1 MELFTYKGISEGKYV
16 EGDIEALNQDEASH
30 KLKEQKVIIT
40 NLARS
45 KKKKGDEKTKA
56 KGKGGGLSS
65 LFSGKKKPKTE
76 DILIF
81 SKQFATM
88 VKAGLPILEVLSMLR
103 DQLENPGM
111 KEIIEDI
118 RKSLEGGVTLSKCFD
133 KYPQYFDNVYVNLIK
148 AGEASGKL
156 DVFLLKIVDALE
168 KKEKIKKKIKSALM
182 YPGIM
187 FSVAITVSAF
197 MLIKVVPV
205 FAKMYDG
212 MGIALP
218 KPTAVIMAMSDFLR
232 GTGGM
237 ILLFGIIGFVFVFRY
252 LTTKN
257 ATVQY
262 KWHKQVLKLPIFGD
276 MILKSL
282 LARIS
287 LILGNLSA
295 AGVNLLESLEIAK
308 SVSNNV
314 VVTEALE
321 NVKKGVFSGD
331 TLTKLFLK
339 EPLFPPTFSQLIS
352 VGEQTGQLDEM
363 FGSVAS
369 YYEEEFDTTVDN
381 MSSLIEPIMIV
392 FMGIMIGGL
401 MIAMYSPIFN
411 VGALIG

>member
-1 MELFTYKGISEGKYV
+1 METFTYKGISAGKYI
-16 EGDIEALNQDEASH
+16 EGEIEALNQDEASH
-30 KLKEQKVIIT
+30 KLKEQKIIIT
-40 NLARS
+40 NLIRS
-45 KKKKGDEKTKA
+45 KKKKGETKA
-56 KGKGGGLSS
+56 KGKGGGFS
-65 LFSGKKKPKTE
+65 LFGKKKVKVE
-76 DILIF
+76 EILIF

-88 VKAGLPILEVLSMLR
+88 VKAGLPILQVLVMLR
-103 DQLENPGM
+103 DQLESPAI
-111 KEIIEDI
+111 KEVIEDI
-118 RKSLEGGVTLSKCFD
+118 RRSLEGGVTLSKCFE

-156 DVFLLKIVDALE
+156 DVFLLKIVDSLE
-168 KKEKIKKKIKSALM
+168 KKEKIKKKIKGALM

-218 KPTAVIMAMSDFLR
+218 KPTAVIMSMSDFLR

-237 ILLFGIIGFVFVFRY
+237 VMFISIISIIFGFRFLVAKNAAFRY
-252 LTTKN
+252 R
-257 ATVQY
+257 
-262 KWHKQVLKLPIFGD
+262 WHKQVLKLPIFGD

-308 SVSNNV
+308 SVSNNDV
-314 VVTEALE
+314 ITEALE

-363 FGSVAS
+363 FNSVAT
-369 YYEEEFDTTVDN
+369 YYEEEFDNTVDN
-381 MSSLIEPIMIV
+381 MSSMIEPIMIV

>member
-1 MELFTYKGISEGKYV
+1 MEAFTYKGISEGKYV
-16 EGDIEALNQDEASH
+16 EGNIDAINLDEASYL
-30 KLKEQKVIIT
+30 LKEKKIIIT
-40 NLARS
+40 NIVKSS
-45 KKKKGDEKTKA
+45 KKKASA
-56 KGKGGGLSS
+56 KKKSGGS
-65 LFSGKKKPKTE
+65 LFGKKKVKVE

-88 VKAGLPILEVLSMLR
+88 VKAGLPILQVLAMLR
-103 DQLENPGM
+103 DQLENQGI
-111 KEIIEDI
+111 KDVVEDI
-118 RKSLEGGVTLSKCFD
+118 RKSLEGGLNLSRCFE
-133 KYPQYFDNVYVNLIK
+133 KYPQHFDNVYVNLIK

-156 DVFLLKIVDALE
+156 DVFLLKIVDSLE

-182 YPGIM
+182 YPSIM
-187 FSVAITVSAF
+187 FTVAIVVSAF

-205 FAKMYDG
+205 FAGMYDG
-212 MGIALP
+212 MGIELP
-218 KPTAVIMAMSDFLR
+218 AATATIMSLSDFLR
-232 GTGGM
+232 GTGGKV
-237 ILLFGIIGFVFVFRY
+237 IFFGGLIIFFGFRFITKRNAAIRY
-252 LTTKN
+252 R
-257 ATVQY
+257 
-262 KWHKQVLKLPIFGD
+262 WHKQVLKLPVFGD

-308 SVSNNV
+308 SVSNND
-314 VVTEALE
+314 VVTEAIE

-363 FGSVAS
+363 FNSVSA

-392 FMGIMIGGL
+392 FMGVMIGGL

>member
-1 MELFTYKGISEGKYV
+1 MEAFTYKGIADGKYV
-16 EGDIEALNQDEASH
+16 EGDIEAINQEEASH
-30 KLKEQKVIIT
+30 KLKEQKIIIT
-40 NLARS
+40 NLIRS
-45 KKKKGDEKTKA
+45 KKKKGETKAKA
-56 KGKGGGLSS
+56 KGKG
-65 LFSGKKKPKTE
+65 FSFGKPKVKVE
-76 DILIF
+76 DVLIF

-88 VKAGLPILEVLSMLR
+88 VKAGLPILEVLAMLR
-103 DQLENPGM
+103 DQLEGPAI
-111 KEIIEDI
+111 KEVIEDI
-118 RKSLEGGVTLSKCFD
+118 RKSLEGGVTLSKCFE
-133 KYPQYFDNVYVNLIK
+133 KYPQYFDNVYCNLIK

-156 DVFLLKIVDALE
+156 DVFLLKIVDSLE

-182 YPGIM
+182 YPAIM

-212 MGIALP
+212 MGLDLP
-218 KPTAVIMAMSDFLR
+218 KPTAVIMSMSDFLR

-237 ILLFGIIGFVFVFRY
+237 VLLISLISFFVAFKY
-252 LTTKN
+252 LTAKN
-257 ATVQY
+257 EKIKY
-262 KWHKQVLKLPIFGD
+262 RWHKQVLKLPVFGD
-276 MILKSL
+276 LILKSL

-287 LILGNLSA
+287 LIMGNLSA
-295 AGVNLLESLEIAK
+295 AGVNLLESIEIAK
-308 SVSNNV
+308 SVSSNV
-314 VVTEALE
+314 VVSEALE

-363 FGSVAS
+363 FGSVAM
-369 YYEEEFDTTVDN
+369 YYEEEFDGAVDN

-392 FMGIMIGGL
+392 FMGVMIGGL

>member
-1 MELFTYKGISEGKYV
+1 MEAFTYKGISAGKYI
-16 EGDIEALNQDEASH
+16 EGEIEALNQEEASH
-30 KLKEQKVIIT
+30 KLKEQKIIIT
-40 NLARS
+40 NLIRS
-45 KKKKGDEKTKA
+45 KKKKGETKA
-56 KGKGGGLSS
+56 KGKGGGFS
-65 LFSGKKKPKTE
+65 LFGKKKVKVE
-76 DILIF
+76 EILIF

-88 VKAGLPILEVLSMLR
+88 VKAGLPILQVLAMLR
-103 DQLENPGM
+103 DQLESPAI
-111 KEIIEDI
+111 KEVIEDI
-118 RKSLEGGVTLSKCFD
+118 RRSLEGGVTLSKCFE
-133 KYPQYFDNVYVNLIK
+133 KYPEYFDSVYINLIK

-156 DVFLLKIVDALE
+156 DVFLLKIVDSLE
-168 KKEKIKKKIKSALM
+168 KKEKIKKKIKGALM
-182 YPGIM
+182 YPSIM
-187 FSVAITVSAF
+187 FTVAIVVSAF
-197 MLIKVVPV
+197 MLVKVVPV

-237 ILLFGIIGFVFVFRY
+237 VMFISILSIIFGFRFLVAKNAAFRY
-252 LTTKN
+252 R
-257 ATVQY
+257 
-262 KWHKQVLKLPIFGD
+262 WHKQVLKLPVFGD
-276 MILKSL
+276 MILKSM

-308 SVSNNV
+308 AVSNND

>member
-1 MELFTYKGISEGKYV
+1 MEAYSYKGISAGKYI
-16 EGDIEALNQDEASH
+16 EGEIEALNQEEASH
-30 KLKEQKVIIT
+30 KLKEQKIIIT
-40 NLARS
+40 NLIRT
-45 KKKKGDEKTKA
+45 KKKKGEKKT
-56 KGKGGGLSS
+56 KGKGGGFS
-65 LFSGKKKPKTE
+65 LFGKKKVKVE
-76 DILIF
+76 EILIF

-88 VKAGLPILEVLSMLR
+88 VKAGLPILEVLGMLR
-103 DQLENPGM
+103 DQLESPAI
-111 KEIIEDI
+111 KEVIEDI
-118 RKSLEGGVTLSKCFD
+118 RKSLEGGVTLSKCFE

-156 DVFLLKIVDALE
+156 DVFLLKIVDSLE
-168 KKEKIKKKIKSALM
+168 KKEKIKKKIKGALM

-197 MLIKVVPV
+197 MLVKVVPV

-218 KPTAVIMAMSDFLR
+218 TPTAVIMGMSDFLR
-232 GTGGM
+232 GTGGFIM
-237 ILLFGIIGFVFVFRY
+237 LISIITFVVAFRY
-252 LTTKN
+252 LTTNN
-257 ATVQY
+257 AMVKY
-262 KWHKQVLKLPIFGD
+262 RWHKQVLKMPVFGD

-287 LILGNLSA
+287 LIMGNLSA

-369 YYEEEFDTTVDN
+369 YYEAEFDNSVDN

>member
-1 MELFTYKGISEGKYV
+1 MEAFTYKGISEGKYV
-16 EGDIEALNQDEASH
+16 EGEIEALNQDEASF

-40 NLARS
+40 NLIKSA
-45 KKKKGDEKTKA
+45 KKKGEKTKVKS
-56 KGKGGGLSS
+56 KGFK
-65 LFSGKKKPKTE
+65 LFGKKKVKVE
-76 DILIF
+76 EILIF

-88 VKAGLPILEVLSMLR
+88 VKAGLPILEVLGMLR
-103 DQLENPGM
+103 DQLEGDAI
-111 KEIIEDI
+111 KEVVEDI
-118 RKSLEGGVTLSKCFD
+118 RKSLEGGVTLSKCFE
-133 KYPQYFDNVYVNLIK
+133 KYPQYFDNVYCNLIK

-156 DVFLLKIVDALE
+156 DVFLLKIVDSLE
-168 KKEKIKKKIKSALM
+168 KKENIKKKIKGALM
-182 YPGIM
+182 YPSIM
-187 FSVAITVSAF
+187 FTVAMAVSAF

-205 FAKMYDG
+205 FAGMYDG

-218 KPTAVIMAMSDFLR
+218 KPTAVIMSMSDFLR

-237 ILLFGIIGFVFVFRY
+237 IMLVSIVGGYFLFRF

-257 ATVQY
+257 EKIKY
-262 KWHKQVLKLPIFGD
+262 RWHKQILKLPVFGD
-276 MILKSL
+276 LILKSL

-287 LILGNLSA
+287 LIMGNLSA

-363 FGSVAS
+363 FNSVAS
-369 YYEEEFDTTVDN
+369 YYESEFDNAVDN

-392 FMGIMIGGL
+392 FMGLMIGGL

>member
-1 MELFTYKGISEGKYV
+1 MEAFTYKGISAGKYV
-16 EGDIEALNQDEASH
+16 EGEIEALNQDEASF
-30 KLKEQKVIIT
+30 KLKEQKIIIT
-40 NLARS
+40 NLIKSA
-45 KKKKGDEKTKA
+45 KKKGAKKEKSKS
-56 KGKGGGLSS
+56 KGSS
-65 LFSGKKKPKTE
+65 LFGKKKVKVE

-88 VKAGLPILEVLSMLR
+88 VKAGLPILQTLAMLR
-103 DQLENPGM
+103 DQLEGPAI
-111 KEIIEDI
+111 KEIVEDI
-118 RKSLEGGVTLSKCFD
+118 RKSLEGGVTLSKCFE
-133 KYPQYFDNVYVNLIK
+133 KYPKQFDNVYINLIR
-148 AGEASGKL
+148 AGEASAKL
-156 DVFLLKIVDALE
+156 DVFLLKIVDDLE

-182 YPGIM
+182 YPSIM
-187 FSVAITVSAF
+187 FTVAITVSAF

-205 FAKMYDG
+205 FANMYDG

-218 KPTAVIMAMSDFLR
+218 KPTAVIMSMSNFLR
-232 GTGGM
+232 GTGGLIM
-237 ILLFGIIGFVFVFRY
+237 LLSLVGGYGAFKY

-257 ATVQY
+257 EAIKY
-262 KWHKQVLKLPIFGD
+262 RWHKQVLKLPVFGD
-276 MILKSL
+276 LILKSM
-282 LARIS
+282 LAQIS
-287 LILGNLSA
+287 LIMGNLSA
-295 AGVNLLESLEIAK
+295 AGVNLLESIEIAK
-308 SVSNNV
+308 SVSKNV

-363 FGSVAS
+363 FNSVAV
-369 YYEEEFDTTVDN
+369 YYEAEFDQAVDN

-392 FMGIMIGGL
+392 FMGLMIGGL

>member
-1 MELFTYKGISEGKYV
+1 MEAFTYKGISDGKYV
-16 EGDIEALNQDEASH
+16 EGDIEAINLDEASH
-30 KLKEQKVIIT
+30 LLKEKKIIIT
-40 NLARS
+40 NIIRT
-45 KKKKGDEKTKA
+45 KKKKADEKK
-56 KGKGGGLSS
+56 KSKGLSF
-65 LFSGKKKPKTE
+65 LGGKKKVKVE

-88 VKAGLPILEVLSMLR
+88 VKAGLPILQVLAMLR
-103 DQLENPGM
+103 DQMENPGI
-111 KEIIEDI
+111 KDIIEDI
-118 RKSLEGGVTLSKCFD
+118 RKSLEGGLNLSRCFE
-133 KYPQYFDNVYVNLIK
+133 KYPEHFDNVYVNLIK

-156 DVFLLKIVDALE
+156 DVFLLKIVEALE

-182 YPGIM
+182 YPAIM
-187 FSVAITVSAF
+187 FTVAITVSAF
-197 MLIKVVPV
+197 MLVKVVPV

-212 MGIALP
+212 MGLELP
-218 KPTAVIMAMSDFLR
+218 AATATIMAMSDFLR
-232 GTGGM
+232 GTGGKT
-237 ILLFGIIGFVFVFRY
+237 ILFGGIIGYFGFRFI
-252 LTTKN
+252 TKRN
-257 ATVQY
+257 AAIRF
-262 KWHKQVLKLPIFGD
+262 KWHRQVLRLPLFGD

-308 SVSNNV
+308 SVSNND
-314 VVTEALE
+314 VVTDALE

-363 FGSVAS
+363 FNSVSA

-381 MSSLIEPIMIV
+381 MSALIEPIMIV
-392 FMGIMIGGL
+392 FMGVMIGGL

-411 VGALIG
+411 VGALIN

>member
-1 MELFTYKGISEGKYV
+1 MEAYTYKGISEGKYV
-16 EGDIEALNQDEASH
+16 EGEIEALNQDEASN
-30 KLKEQKVIIT
+30 KLKDQKVIIT
-40 NLARS
+40 NLVKS
-45 KKKKGDEKTKA
+45 KKKKAEAKS
-56 KGKGGGLSS
+56 KGKKSSFS
-65 LFSGKKKPKTE
+65 LFGGKKKPKTE

-88 VKAGLPILEVLSMLR
+88 VKAGLPILEVLGMLR
-103 DQLENPGM
+103 DQLENPGI

-118 RKSLEGGVTLSKCFD
+118 RKSLEGGVTLSKCFE
-133 KYPQYFDNVYVNLIK
+133 KYPQYFDNVYCNLIK

-156 DVFLLKIVDALE
+156 DVFLLKIVESIE
-168 KKEKIKKKIKSALM
+168 KKEKIKKKIKGALM
-182 YPGIM
+182 YPAIM
-187 FSVAITVSAF
+187 FTVAVTVSAF
-197 MLIKVVPV
+197 MLVKVVPV

-212 MGIALP
+212 MGIELP
-218 KPTAVIMAMSDFLR
+218 KATATIMSMSE
-232 GTGGM
+232 
-237 ILLFGIIGFVFVFRY
+237 
-252 LTTKN
+252 
-257 ATVQY
+257 Y
-262 KWHKQVLKLPIFGD
+262 KWHKQILKLPIFGD

-282 LARIS
+282 LAKIS

-314 VVTEALE
+314 VVMEALE

-363 FGSVAS
+363 FGSVAM
-369 YYEEEFDTTVDN
+369 YYEEEFDTSVDN

-392 FMGIMIGGL
+392 FMGLMIGGL

-411 VGALIG
+411 VGAIIG

>member
-1 MELFTYKGISEGKYV
+1 MELYTYKGISAGKYI
-16 EGDIEALNQDEASH
+16 EGEIEALNQDEASH
-30 KLKEQKVIIT
+30 KLKEQKIIIT
-40 NLARS
+40 NLTKG
-45 KKKKGDEKTKA
+45 KKKKDATKDKP
-56 KGKGGGLSS
+56 KGKGFS
-65 LFSGKKKPKTE
+65 LFKKKVKNE
-76 DILIF
+76 DLVVF

-88 VKAGLPILEVLSMLR
+88 VKAGLPILNVLEMLR
-103 DQLENPGM
+103 DQVENPAM
-111 KEIIEDI
+111 RDVVEDI
-118 RKSLEGGVTLSKCFD
+118 RKSLEGGVSLSKSFE
-133 KYPQYFDNVYVNLIK
+133 KYPDLFDNVYVNLVK

-168 KKEKIKKKIKSALM
+168 KREKIKKKIKSALM
-182 YPGIM
+182 YPSIM
-187 FSVAITVSAF
+187 FTVAIVVSAF

-218 KPTAVIMAMSDFLR
+218 KPTAVILGMSDFLR
-232 GTGGM
+232 GTGGLVM
-237 ILLFGIIGFVFVFRY
+237 LISIISFVVAFKY

-257 ATVQY
+257 AAIRY
-262 KWHKQVLKLPIFGD
+262 KWHRQILRLPVFGD
-276 MILKSL
+276 LILKSL
-282 LARIS
+282 IARIS

-295 AGVNLLESLEIAK
+295 AGVNLLESLDIAK

-314 VVTEALE
+314 VVTEAID
-321 NVKKGVFSGD
+321 NVKKGVFSGE

-363 FGSVAS
+363 FNSVAM
-369 YYEEEFDTTVDN
+369 YYEEEFDGAVDN

-392 FMGIMIGGL
+392 FMGLMIGGL

-411 VGALIG
+411 VGALIN

>member
-1 MELFTYKGISEGKYV
+1 MDFFTYKGIAAGKYV
-16 EGDIEALNQDEASH
+16 EGEIEALNQEEASH
-30 KLKEQKVIIT
+30 KLKEQKIIIT
-40 NLARS
+40 SLIRT
-45 KKKKGDEKTKA
+45 KKKKSEKKG
-56 KGKGGGLSS
+56 KGKGGG
-65 LFSGKKKPKTE
+65 FSFGKKKVTSE
-76 DILIF
+76 DLVIF

-88 VKAGLPILEVLSMLR
+88 VKAGLPILQVLEMLR
-103 DQLENPGM
+103 DQLENPTM

-118 RKSLEGGVTLSKCFD
+118 RRSLEGGVTLSKCFE
-133 KYPQYFDNVYVNLIK
+133 KYPKLFDNVYINLIK

-156 DVFLLKIVDALE
+156 DMFLLKIVESLE
-168 KKEKIKKKIKSALM
+168 KREKIKKKIKGALM
-182 YPGIM
+182 YPSIM
-187 FSVAITVSAF
+187 FTVAIVVSAF
-197 MLIKVVPV
+197 MLVKVVPV

-218 KPTAVIMAMSDFLR
+218 TPTAVIMSMSDFLR

-237 ILLFGIIGFVFVFRY
+237 VLLLSIIGFTVAFRY

-257 ATVQY
+257 EKIRY
-262 KWHKQVLKLPIFGD
+262 LWHKQVLKLPIFGN

-282 LARIS
+282 LSRIS

-295 AGVNLLESLEIAK
+295 AGVNLLEALEIAK
-308 SVSNNV
+308 SVSDNV

-339 EPLFPPTFSQLIS
+339 EPLFPPTFSQLIA
-352 VGEQTGQLDEM
+352 VGEQTGNLDEM
-363 FGSVAS
+363 FNSVAI
-369 YYEEEFDTTVDN
+369 YFEEEFDSAVDN
-381 MSSLIEPIMIV
+381 MASLIEPIMIV

>member
-1 MELFTYKGISEGKYV
+1 MESYTYKGISAGKYI
-16 EGDIEALNQDEASH
+16 EGEIEALNQDEASH
-30 KLKEQKVIIT
+30 KLKEQKIIIT
-40 NLARS
+40 NLTRG
-45 KKKKGDEKTKA
+45 KKKKDGTKDKP
-56 KGKGGGLSS
+56 KGKGFS
-65 LFSGKKKPKTE
+65 LFKKKVKNE
-76 DILIF
+76 DLVVF

-88 VKAGLPILEVLSMLR
+88 VKAGLPILNVLEMLR
-103 DQLENPGM
+103 DQVENPAM
-111 KEIIEDI
+111 RDVVEDI
-118 RKSLEGGVTLSKCFD
+118 RKSLEGGVSLSKSFE
-133 KYPQYFDNVYVNLIK
+133 KYPDLFDNVYVNLVK

-168 KKEKIKKKIKSALM
+168 KREKIKKKIKSALM
-182 YPGIM
+182 YPSIM
-187 FSVAITVSAF
+187 FTVAIVVSAF

-218 KPTAVIMAMSDFLR
+218 TPTAVILGMSDFLR
-232 GTGGM
+232 GTGGLVM
-237 ILLFGIIGFVFVFRY
+237 LISIISFVVAFKY

-257 ATVQY
+257 AAIRY
-262 KWHKQVLKLPIFGD
+262 KWHRQVLRLPVFGD
-276 MILKSL
+276 LILKSL
-282 LARIS
+282 IARIS

-295 AGVNLLESLEIAK
+295 AGVNLLESLDIAK

-314 VVTEALE
+314 VVTEAID
-321 NVKKGVFSGD
+321 NVKKGVFSGE

-363 FGSVAS
+363 FNSVAM
-369 YYEEEFDTTVDN
+369 YYEEEFDGAVDN

-392 FMGIMIGGL
+392 FMGLMIGGL

-411 VGALIG
+411 VGALIN

>member
-1 MELFTYKGISEGKYV
+1 MEFYTYKGISDGKYV
-16 EGDIEALNQDEASH
+16 EGEIEALNQDEASH
-30 KLKEQKVIIT
+30 KLKDQKIIIT
-40 NLARS
+40 NLIKA
-45 KKKKGDEKTKA
+45 KKKKTDKKE
-56 KGKGGGLSS
+56 KGKGKGFELP
-65 LFSGKKKPKTE
+65 FFKKKVKTE
-76 DILIF
+76 DLVVF

-88 VKAGLPILEVLSMLR
+88 VKAGLPILQVLEMLR
-103 DQLENPGM
+103 DQVENPAM
-111 KEIIEDI
+111 KDVIEDI
-118 RKSLEGGVTLSKCFD
+118 RKSLEGGVSLSKSFE
-133 KYPQYFDNVYVNLIK
+133 KYPNLFDNVYVNLVK

-156 DVFLLKIVDALE
+156 DVFLLKIVDSLE

-182 YPGIM
+182 YPSIM
-187 FSVAITVSAF
+187 FTVAITVSAF
-197 MLIKVVPV
+197 MLVKVVPV

-218 KPTAVIMAMSDFLR
+218 KATAIILSMSDFLR

-237 ILLFGIIGFVFVFRY
+237 VIFFGSIIFFVVFKY

-257 ATVQY
+257 PAIQY
-262 KWHKQVLKLPIFGD
+262 KWHKQVLKLPVFGD
-276 MILKSL
+276 LILKSL
-282 LARIS
+282 IARIS

-295 AGVNLLESLEIAK
+295 AGVNLLESLDIAK

-314 VVTEALE
+314 VVTEAID
-321 NVKKGVFSGD
+321 NIKKGVFSGE

-363 FGSVAS
+363 FNSVAM
-369 YYEEEFDTTVDN
+369 YYEEEFDNAVDN

-392 FMGIMIGGL
+392 FMGLMIGGL

-411 VGALIG
+411 VGALIN

>member
-1 MELFTYKGISEGKYV
+1 MDFFTYKGIAAGKYV
-16 EGDIEALNQDEASH
+16 EGEIEALNQEEASH
-30 KLKEQKVIIT
+30 KLKEQKIIIT
-40 NLARS
+40 NLIRT
-45 KKKKGDEKTKA
+45 KKKKDEKKG
-56 KGKGGGLSS
+56 KGKGGG
-65 LFSGKKKPKTE
+65 FSFGKKKVTSE
-76 DILIF
+76 DLVIF

-88 VKAGLPILEVLSMLR
+88 VKAGLPILQVLEMLR
-103 DQLENPGM
+103 DQLENPTM

-118 RKSLEGGVTLSKCFD
+118 RRSLEGGVTLSKCFE
-133 KYPQYFDNVYVNLIK
+133 KYPKLFDNVYINLIK

-156 DVFLLKIVDALE
+156 DMFLLKIVESLE
-168 KKEKIKKKIKSALM
+168 KREKIKKKIKGALM
-182 YPGIM
+182 YPSIM
-187 FSVAITVSAF
+187 FTVAIVVSAF
-197 MLIKVVPV
+197 MLVKVVPV

-218 KPTAVIMAMSDFLR
+218 TPTAVIMGMSDFLR

-237 ILLFGIIGFVFVFRY
+237 VLLLSIIGFIVAFRY

-257 ATVQY
+257 EKIKY
-262 KWHKQVLKLPIFGD
+262 LWHKQVLKLPVFGD

-282 LARIS
+282 LSRIS

-295 AGVNLLESLEIAK
+295 AGVNLLEALEIAK

-339 EPLFPPTFSQLIS
+339 EPLFPPTFSQLIA
-352 VGEQTGQLDEM
+352 VGEQTGNLDEM
-363 FGSVAS
+363 FNSVAM
-369 YYEEEFDTTVDN
+369 YFEEEFDSAVDN

>member
-1 MELFTYKGISEGKYV
+1 MEAFTYKGISAGKYV
-16 EGDIEALNQDEASH
+16 EGEIEALNQEEASH
-30 KLKEQKVIIT
+30 KLKEQKIIIT
-40 NLARS
+40 NLIRT
-45 KKKKGDEKTKA
+45 KKKKGEKKA
-56 KGKGGGLSS
+56 KGKSGGFS
-65 LFSGKKKPKTE
+65 LFGKKKVKVE
-76 DILIF
+76 EILIF

-88 VKAGLPILEVLSMLR
+88 VKAGLPILEVLAMLR
-103 DQLENPGM
+103 DQLESPAI

-118 RKSLEGGVTLSKCFD
+118 RKSLEGGVTLSKCFE

-156 DVFLLKIVDALE
+156 DIFLLKIVDSLE
-168 KKEKIKKKIKSALM
+168 KKEKIKKKIKGALM

-187 FSVAITVSAF
+187 FTVAITVSAF
-197 MLIKVVPV
+197 MLVKVVPV

-218 KPTAVIMAMSDFLR
+218 TPTAVIMSMSDFLR
-232 GTGGM
+232 GTGGLIM
-237 ILLFGIIGFVFVFRY
+237 LTSIIIFAVLFRY
-252 LTTKN
+252 FTTNN
-257 ATVQY
+257 AMVKY
-262 KWHKQVLKLPIFGD
+262 RWHKQVLKMPVFGD

-287 LILGNLSA
+287 LIMGNLSA

-369 YYEEEFDTTVDN
+369 YYEAEFDNSVDN

>member
-1 MELFTYKGISEGKYV
+1 MEAFSYKGISEGKYV
-16 EGDIEALNQDEASH
+16 EGEIEAINQEEASH

-40 NLARS
+40 NLTKL
-45 KKKKGDEKTKA
+45 KKKKGDKKEKA
-56 KGKGGGLSS
+56 KGKG
-65 LFSGKKKPKTE
+65 FSFGKKKVKTE

-88 VKAGLPILEVLSMLR
+88 VKAGLPILEVLAMLR
-103 DQLENPGM
+103 DQLESPAI
-111 KEIIEDI
+111 KEVIEDI
-118 RKSLEGGVTLSKCFD
+118 RKSLEGGVTLSKCFE
-133 KYPQYFDNVYVNLIK
+133 KYPQYFDNVYCNLIK

-156 DVFLLKIVDALE
+156 DVFLLKIVDSLE

-182 YPGIM
+182 YPTIM
-187 FSVAITVSAF
+187 FTVAITVSAF

-218 KPTAVIMAMSDFLR
+218 KPTAVIMSMSDFLR

-237 ILLFGIIGFVFVFRY
+237 VMLISIIIFVIAFRY

-257 ATVQY
+257 AAIQY
-262 KWHKQVLKLPIFGD
+262 KWHKQVLKLPVFGE

-363 FGSVAS
+363 FGSVAT

>member
-1 MELFTYKGISEGKYV
+1 MEAFSYKGISAGKYV
-16 EGDIEALNQDEASH
+16 EGEIEALNQEEASH
-30 KLKEQKVIIT
+30 KLKEQKIIIT
-40 NLARS
+40 NLTRT
-45 KKKKGDEKTKA
+45 KKKKGEKKA
-56 KGKGGGLSS
+56 KSKGGGFS
-65 LFSGKKKPKTE
+65 LFGKKKVKVE
-76 DILIF
+76 EILIF

-88 VKAGLPILEVLSMLR
+88 VKAGLPILEVLGMLR
-103 DQLENPGM
+103 DQLESPAI
-111 KEIIEDI
+111 KEVIEDI

-156 DVFLLKIVDALE
+156 DVFLLKIVDSLE
-168 KKEKIKKKIKSALM
+168 KKEKIKKKIKGALM

-187 FSVAITVSAF
+187 FTVAITVSAF
-197 MLIKVVPV
+197 MLVKVVPV

-218 KPTAVIMAMSDFLR
+218 TPTAVIMGMSDFLR
-232 GTGGM
+232 GTGGFIM
-237 ILLFGIIGFVFVFRY
+237 LISIITFVVAFRY
-252 LTTKN
+252 LTTNN
-257 ATVQY
+257 AMVKY
-262 KWHKQVLKLPIFGD
+262 RWHKQVLKMPVFGD

-287 LILGNLSA
+287 LIMGNLSA

-363 FGSVAS
+363 FNSVAS
-369 YYEEEFDTTVDN
+369 YYEEEFDNSVDN

>member
-1 MELFTYKGISEGKYV
+1 MEVFTYKGISAGKYI
-16 EGDIEALNQDEASH
+16 EGEIEALNQDEASH
-30 KLKEQKVIIT
+30 KLKEQKIIIT
-40 NLARS
+40 NLIRS
-45 KKKKGDEKTKA
+45 KKKKDEAKA
-56 KGKGGGLSS
+56 KGKSGGFS
-65 LFSGKKKPKTE
+65 LFGKKKVKVE
-76 DILIF
+76 EILIF

-88 VKAGLPILEVLSMLR
+88 VKAGLPILQVLVMLR
-103 DQLENPGM
+103 DQLESPAI
-111 KEIIEDI
+111 KEVIEDI
-118 RKSLEGGVTLSKCFD
+118 RKSLEGGVTLSKCFE

-156 DVFLLKIVDALE
+156 DVFLLKIVDSLE
-168 KKEKIKKKIKSALM
+168 KKEKIKKKIKGALM
-182 YPGIM
+182 YPSIM
-187 FSVAITVSAF
+187 FTVAMVVSAF
-197 MLIKVVPV
+197 MLVKVVPV

-237 ILLFGIIGFVFVFRY
+237 VMLISIISIVLGFRFLVAKNAAFRY
-252 LTTKN
+252 R
-257 ATVQY
+257 
-262 KWHKQVLKLPIFGD
+262 WHKQVLKLPLFGD
-276 MILKSL
+276 MILKSM
-282 LARIS
+282 LARVS
-287 LILGNLSA
+287 LIMGNLSA

-308 SVSNNV
+308 AVSNNV

-369 YYEEEFDTTVDN
+369 YYEEEFDNTVDN
-381 MSSLIEPIMIV
+381 MSTMIEPIMIV

>member
-1 MELFTYKGISEGKYV
+1 MLNFSYKGISAGKYV
-16 EGDIEALNQDEASH
+16 EGSIEAINLDEASYL
-30 KLKEQKVIIT
+30 LKEKKIIIT
-40 NLARS
+40 NIIKS
-45 KKKKGDEKTKA
+45 KKKKSDTK
-56 KGKGGGLSS
+56 KKSGGLS
-65 LFSGKKKPKTE
+65 LFGGKKKPKVE

-88 VKAGLPILEVLSMLR
+88 VKAGLPILQVLAMLR
-103 DQLENPGM
+103 DQLENPGI
-111 KEIIEDI
+111 KDIVEDI
-118 RKSLEGGVTLSKCFD
+118 RKSLEGGLNLSRCFE

-156 DVFLLKIVDALE
+156 DVFLLKIVDSLE

-182 YPGIM
+182 YPAIM
-187 FSVAITVSAF
+187 FTVAITVSAF
-197 MLIKVVPV
+197 MLVKVVPV

-212 MGIALP
+212 MGLELP
-218 KPTAVIMAMSDFLR
+218 AATATIMAMSDFLR
-232 GTGGM
+232 GTGGK
-237 ILLFGIIGFVFVFRY
+237 IILFGGISFYFGFRF
-252 LTTKN
+252 LTKRS
-257 ATVQY
+257 AAIRF
-262 KWHKQVLKLPIFGD
+262 KWHRQVLRLPVFGD

-308 SVSNNV
+308 SVSNND
-314 VVTEALE
+314 VVTDALE

-363 FGSVAS
+363 FNSVSS

-411 VGALIG
+411 VGALIN

>member
-1 MELFTYKGISEGKYV
+1 MDFFTYKGIAAGKYV
-16 EGDIEALNQDEASH
+16 EGEIEALNQEEASH
-30 KLKEQKVIIT
+30 KLKEQKIIIT
-40 NLARS
+40 NLIRT
-45 KKKKGDEKTKA
+45 KKKKGEKKG
-56 KGKGGGLSS
+56 KGKGGG
-65 LFSGKKKPKTE
+65 FSFGKKKVTSE
-76 DILIF
+76 DLVIF

-88 VKAGLPILEVLSMLR
+88 VKAGLPILQVLEMLR
-103 DQLENPGM
+103 DQLENPTM

-118 RKSLEGGVTLSKCFD
+118 RRSLEGGVTLSKCFE
-133 KYPQYFDNVYVNLIK
+133 KYPKLFDNVYINLIK

-156 DVFLLKIVDALE
+156 DVFLLKIVESLE
-168 KKEKIKKKIKSALM
+168 KREKIKKKIKGALM
-182 YPGIM
+182 YPSIM
-187 FSVAITVSAF
+187 FTVAIVVSAF
-197 MLIKVVPV
+197 MLVKVVPV

-218 KPTAVIMAMSDFLR
+218 TPTAVIMGMSDFLR

-237 ILLFGIIGFVFVFRY
+237 VLLLSIIGFTVAFRY

-257 ATVQY
+257 EKIRY
-262 KWHKQVLKLPIFGD
+262 LWHKQVLKLPVFGD

-282 LARIS
+282 LSRIS

-295 AGVNLLESLEIAK
+295 AGVNLLEALEIAK

-339 EPLFPPTFSQLIS
+339 EPLFPPTFSQLIA
-352 VGEQTGQLDEM
+352 VGEQTGNLDEM
-363 FGSVAS
+363 FSSVAM
-369 YYEEEFDTTVDN
+369 YFEEEFDSAVDN